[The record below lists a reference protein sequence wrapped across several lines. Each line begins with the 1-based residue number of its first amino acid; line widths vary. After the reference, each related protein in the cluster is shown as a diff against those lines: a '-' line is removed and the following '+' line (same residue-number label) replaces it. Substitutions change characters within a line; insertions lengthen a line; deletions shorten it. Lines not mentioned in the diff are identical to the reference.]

1 MRYISR
7 NERPIYIEIS
17 IDSKGFV
24 MKISYRLNI
33 DRSQSNVYVFILG
46 DVSMDPIEIVEQ

>member
-33 DRSQSNVYVFILG
+33 DRSQSNVYVFIPG
-46 DVSMDPIEIVEQ
+46 DASMDPIEIVEQ